1 MLAAM
6 SQAQRRGCG
15 SASSHASAT
24 DSLTVAVRL
33 GRATDS
39 LTVAARLGRATD
51 SLTVAARFGRAT
63 DSLTVAVRFGRA
75 TDSLT
80 VAARFGRQR
89 RNDHIARV
97 MVKVSSTSG
106 IRMRVKRNKPTQVE
120 STRPA

>member
-15 SASSHASAT
+15 SSCSCDSAT
-24 DSLTVAVRL
+24 DSLTVAARFGRATDSLTVAARF

-51 SLTVAARFGRAT
+51 SLTVA
-63 DSLTVAVRFGRA
+63 VR
-75 TDSLT
+75 L
-80 VAARFGRQR
+80 GRQR

-106 IRMRVKRNKPTQVE
+106 IRMRVKRNK
-120 STRPA
+120 